1 LGRIQGDLDV
11 LGIANVL
18 QALTASHRSGRLSVS
33 RDGERRLMY
42 FGSKGIRLL
51 GGTQR
56 VTPLGEVLVRTR
68 RINRT
73 QLAEILKD
81 PGKRGLS
88 LGEYLIKKEILT
100 QEAIDKALKEQV
112 ADEMYDLF
120 TWTGGTFE
128 FVEGEDDAAPQA
140 EDVLSTVV
148 LDQSVMFIALEAAR
162 RMDHLAR
169 IREVIPDERL
179 VPVLLE
185 VPMWKDDPGIDRY
198 TLTEALSY
206 VDGERSVAEIIE
218 ESLYPRF
225 TVLFTLYAVAQRGA
239 AKIIDMGA
247 PKGPETVQF
256 RPPPVIDTP
265 SGPQPASMLL
275 LSDDLN
281 FRVTLALHL
290 RTQNFRVADGPLAT
304 NISAVLNQA
313 RPDLLLL
320 DLDLNAPKV
329 VERCA
334 ALRRD
339 LKLPFIV
346 LTSLAGGETITNA
359 FRSGATHVILK
370 PVNLE
375 LLVERICG
383 VFEKA

>member
-1 LGRIQGDLDV
+1 MGRIQGDLDV

-18 QALTASHRSGRLSVS
+18 QALTANQRSGRFSVS
-33 RDGERRLMY
+33 REGHRRLIY

-68 RINRT
+68 RISRS
-73 QLAEILKD
+73 QLSEILKD
-81 PGKRGLS
+81 PDKRGLT
-88 LGEYLIKKEILT
+88 LGEYLIQKGILT

-112 ADEMYDLF
+112 ADEIYDLF
-120 TWTGGTFE
+120 TWTGGSFE
-128 FVEGEDDAAPQA
+128 FVEGEDNEAPQA
-140 EDVLSTVV
+140 EDILSTVT

-185 VPMWKDDPGIDRY
+185 VPMWKDDPGIDRF
-198 TLTEALSY
+198 TLTETLSY
-206 VDGERSVAEIIE
+206 VDGKRSVAEIIE

-225 TVLFTLYAVAQRGA
+225 TVLFTLYAIAQRGA

-256 RPPPVIDTP
+256 RPPPVVGTP
-265 SGPQPASMLL
+265 YGPEPVSMLL

-281 FRVTLALHL
+281 VRVSLSLHL
-290 RTQNFRVADGPLAT
+290 RTLNFGVADGPVAT
-304 NISAVLNQA
+304 GISTVVNQTH
-313 RPDLLLL
+313 PNLLLL
-320 DLDLNAPKV
+320 DLDLNTPAV

-334 ALRRD
+334 SLRRN

-346 LTSLAGGETITNA
+346 LTSLSGSGTITNA
-359 FRSGATHVILK
+359 FRSGANHVLLK

-375 LLVERICG
+375 LLTERICG
-383 VFEKA
+383 LFELA